1 MTEKETPDAVSP
13 ENAANLLK
21 LEEEL
26 KRSRD
31 HWGVTYK
38 ILKRIREGEL
48 WRNGGFQ
55 NYTLWL
61 AEAAKKSGM
70 HASELWKRFGAG
82 RHYEEYLKRE
92 AQVGRS
98 HPSIETVEASPNT
111 IALAYRLA
119 GDGNWVFADSLMTD
133 ILDGKIRRADLNDA
147 WKAVKEAK
155 SEAVREKKRPEEK
168 KKGIP
173 PAFYRKNSFKLEA
186 VLTLSADSGGF
197 LVGASHPKR
206 SRFRVISSTEPVST
220 ETAGSVDCVI
230 IENRSTKTGALRL
243 HGISVEPKRPDG
255 LYLAKEPEK
264 ATPYDYRWLA
274 VPTGFEDAYRD
285 FVRDSLPGWGLLVI
299 KSSTHSVR
307 NALQAS
313 EQTPDSELRL
323 SELENLII
331 ETLEPAP

>member
-98 HPSIETVEASPNT
+98 HPSIET
-111 IALAYRLA
+111 
-119 GDGNWVFADSLMTD
+119 
-133 ILDGKIRRADLNDA
+133 
-147 WKAVKEAK
+147 
-155 SEAVREKKRPEEK
+155 
-168 KKGIP
+168 
-173 PAFYRKNSFKLEA
+173 
-186 VLTLSADSGGF
+186 
-197 LVGASHPKR
+197 
-206 SRFRVISSTEPVST
+206 
-220 ETAGSVDCVI
+220 
-230 IENRSTKTGALRL
+230 
-243 HGISVEPKRPDG
+243 
-255 LYLAKEPEK
+255 
-264 ATPYDYRWLA
+264 
-274 VPTGFEDAYRD
+274 
-285 FVRDSLPGWGLLVI
+285 
-299 KSSTHSVR
+299 
-307 NALQAS
+307 LQATGTGCS
-313 EQTPDSELRL
+313 RTAL
-323 SELENLII
+323 
-331 ETLEPAP
+331 

>member
-133 ILDGKIRRADLNDA
+133 IRSERRLESRERGEERSGA
-147 WKAVKEAK
+147 
-155 SEAVREKKRPEEK
+155 REKAPRGKEE
-168 KKGIP
+168 GD
-173 PAFYRKNSFKLEA
+173 
-186 VLTLSADSGGF
+186 SA
-197 LVGASHPKR
+197 
-206 SRFRVISSTEPVST
+206 RV
-220 ETAGSVDCVI
+220 
-230 IENRSTKTGALRL
+230 
-243 HGISVEPKRPDG
+243 
-255 LYLAKEPEK
+255 
-264 ATPYDYRWLA
+264 
-274 VPTGFEDAYRD
+274 
-285 FVRDSLPGWGLLVI
+285 
-299 KSSTHSVR
+299 
-307 NALQAS
+307 
-313 EQTPDSELRL
+313 L
-323 SELENLII
+323 SEEQFQ
-331 ETLEPAP
+331 A